1 MYDHAQYLLIINTG
15 EVAEDFKKKI
25 VDTLNQNKKLFASS
39 ESSRDAGMRAYPCVR
54 APLWLVGAYMPIT
67 EHWKV
72 KKLVDPWKGGFN
84 WSANLYTQTKR
95 SSKSNN
101 KASNYWARESKK
113 QKVASM

>member
-1 MYDHAQYLLIINTG
+1 
-15 EVAEDFKKKI
+15 
-25 VDTLNQNKKLFASS
+25 
-39 ESSRDAGMRAYPCVR
+39 
-54 APLWLVGAYMPIT
+54 MPIT